1 MPRAHASTAG
11 AWLSLKAASPYNPP
25 MASTDTTVTATPRP
39 SFAILVAI
47 SAIGPLALNLMIPS
61 MPGMEKSFAVPYGT
75 VQLTLTLYLIGLAVC
90 QLFYGPASDRFG
102 RRPLL
107 LAGLSLFFI
116 SSVLAAI
123 APTIELLIAARLI
136 QAIGGSAG
144 IVLARAMVRDVHSR
158 EKSASV
164 ISYITMAFVVAPMIA
179 PVLGGFLEQY
189 SNWRTGFWL
198 LAAVGASVLS
208 AAWVSLPETHTDRT
222 AGSQNFFSNAGRLF
236 AIPKFRGYAF
246 TLAFS
251 SCVFFAFLG
260 GAPHMMMDVLKRT
273 PMEYGLWFLTISVA
287 YMIGNFLSGRYTQ
300 TIGIDR
306 MILAGCVVTVCGG
319 LLCLASAISGLLSP
333 LTLFLPMSLA
343 AFGNGLTIPNGTAGA
358 ISVDPR
364 MTGAAAGWSGFTQMA
379 FGAAASQ
386 LVGSL
391 QTNWPFAVFWFMAA
405 ASMLALAIHWLALRR
420 L

>member
-1 MPRAHASTAG
+1 MTA
-11 AWLSLKAASPYNPP
+11 
-25 MASTDTTVTATPRP
+25 TDTTIAATPRP

-61 MPGMEKSFAVPYGT
+61 MPGLEKTFGVPYGT

-116 SSVLAAI
+116 ASLLAAV
-123 APTIELLIAARLI
+123 APTIETLIAARLL
-136 QAIGGSAG
+136 QAIGGSSG
-144 IVLARAMVRDVHSR
+144 IVLARAMVRDVYSR

-164 ISYITMAFVVAPMIA
+164 ISYITMAFVVAPMVA

-189 SNWRTGFWL
+189 ASWRTGFWL
-198 LAAVGASVLS
+198 LAIAGAIVLT
-208 AAWVSLPETHTDRT
+208 AAWMTLPETHVARGTDP
-222 AGSQNFFSNAGRLF
+222 QNFFRNAGRLF
-236 AIPKFRGYAF
+236 TIPKFRGYAF

-251 SCVFFAFLG
+251 SGVFFAFLG
-260 GAPHMMMDVLKRT
+260 GAPHIMMDVLKRT
-273 PMEYGLWFLTISVA
+273 PVEYGLWFVTISVA

-300 TIGIDR
+300 TVGIDR
-306 MILAGCVVTVCGG
+306 MILAGNVVTLCGG
-319 LLCLASAISGLLSP
+319 LLCLAAAITGFLSP
-333 LTLFLPMSLA
+333 ATLFLPMSLA

-364 MTGAAAGWSGFTQMA
+364 MTGAAAGWSGFTQMG

-391 QTNWPFAVFWFMAA
+391 QTDQPFAVFWFMAA
-405 ASMLALAIHWLALRR
+405 ASMLALFIHWRAMRVN
-420 L
+420 

>member
-1 MPRAHASTAG
+1 M
-11 AWLSLKAASPYNPP
+11 
-25 MASTDTTVTATPRP
+25 TVTNTAIAAPPRP

-61 MPGMEKSFAVPYGT
+61 MPGLEKTFAVPYGT
-75 VQLTLTLYLIGLAVC
+75 VQLTLTLYLIGMAVC
-90 QLFYGPASDRFG
+90 QLIYGPASDKFG

-116 SSVLAAI
+116 ASLLAAI
-123 APTIELLIAARLI
+123 APTIETLIAARLI

-144 IVLARAMVRDVHSR
+144 IVLARAMVRDVFTR

-189 SNWRTGFWL
+189 ASWRLGFWL
-198 LAAVGASVLS
+198 LAAVGASALS
-208 AAWVSLPETHTDRT
+208 AAWITLPETHHARGTDP
-222 AGSQNFFSNAGRLF
+222 QNFFRNAGALF
-236 AIPKFRGYAF
+236 AIPKFRAYTF
-246 TLAFS
+246 TLGFT

-273 PMEYGLWFLTISVA
+273 PLEYGLWFLTISVA
-287 YMIGNFLSGRYTQ
+287 YMVGNFLSGRYTQ

-306 MILAGCVVTVCGG
+306 MILAGNIVTVCGG
-319 LLCLASAISGLLSP
+319 FLCLAAAISGFLSP
-333 LTLFLPMSLA
+333 ATLFLPMSLA

-358 ISVDPR
+358 ISVDAR

-391 QTNWPFAVFWFMAA
+391 QTNWPFAVFWFMAV
-405 ASMLALAIHWLALRR
+405 ASMLALTIHWLALRR